1 MIMKNF
7 IQKLLIISFFF
18 ASFSAQAEVS
28 WYKIEVIVFANLDE
42 STIDD
47 EEWPLITEI
56 PQRKSV
62 ALKPPSAEQA
72 VPYGLI
78 PRSELNLVSDKQHL
92 SRSGKYKILYH
103 SGWVQP
109 VPETQ
114 KPLPV
119 RITAGEIMD
128 NGMYE
133 LDGYVAV
140 GRGRYLHFRPDLY
153 FSRKVQ
159 NTQAMPEVSPT
170 DASASTASPALQ
182 FPDVPEI
189 LTVNLNQARR
199 MRSEELHYIDHP
211 LFGVIVEIL
220 PMDK

>member
-1 MIMKNF
+1 MIMKNL
-7 IQKLLIISFFF
+7 IQKLLIICFFLT
-18 ASFSAQAEVS
+18 SFSAQAEVS
-28 WYKIEVIVFANLDE
+28 WYKVEVIVFANLDE

-47 EEWPLITEI
+47 EKWQPITEV

-62 ALKPPSAEQA
+62 ALKAPSAEQT
-72 VPYGLI
+72 VPYSLI
-78 PRSELNLVSDKQHL
+78 PRSQLNLTSDKQHL

-109 VPETQ
+109 VTETQ
-114 KPLPV
+114 KPFPV

-159 NTQAMPEVSPT
+159 KAPAMPEALPVDT
-170 DASASTASPALQ
+170 NASAALPALQ
-182 FPDVPEI
+182 FPELPEI

-211 LFGVIVEIL
+211 LFGVMVEIL